1 MRQLD
6 DSERYL
12 LLCERLRK
20 RMLEKG
26 WAVEY
31 PPATCAST
39 RPGVGPWRRP
49 ELQQLAQSVVRA
61 SEVDV
66 RAEQQLAHVY
76 STETCRTLNG
86 SACAR

>member
-6 DSERYL
+6 DSQRYV
-12 LLCERLRK
+12 LLCERLHK

-31 PPATCAST
+31 PPATCASP
-39 RPGVGPWRRP
+39 RPGVDPWQRP

-76 STETCRTLNG
+76 STETRRALNG